1 MYLLFSL
8 VSSLPNCLYVS
19 RFLGSDQLSRKQTVY
34 TFAGQSREVSFF
46 LLGPTLSL
54 RTCTSAAS
62 TRGTTSPFS
71 GDLFVS
77 HWLLWK
83 FARKLQDYFL
93 CSQMPCQTITK
104 KRFPSM
110 PCGSQLPL
118 WCATCWPAVFLEAV
132 KICCVRVR
140 SPAAD
145 ARERVCLSFGEH
157 VRSSAQ
163 TLVNGCAYDS
173 ARAQCYAER
182 VCISCGSRVCGAA
195 YNFDRL
201 RRWACLP
208 LQEPKQM
215 LCCSPAE
222 RNHFA
227 PNPPPRP
234 E

>member
-1 MYLLFSL
+1 
-8 VSSLPNCLYVS
+8 
-19 RFLGSDQLSRKQTVY
+19 
-34 TFAGQSREVSFF
+34 
-46 LLGPTLSL
+46 
-54 RTCTSAAS
+54 
-62 TRGTTSPFS
+62 
-71 GDLFVS
+71 
-77 HWLLWK
+77 
-83 FARKLQDYFL
+83 
-93 CSQMPCQTITK
+93 
-104 KRFPSM
+104 M

-132 KICCVRVR
+132 KICCARVR

-227 PNPPPRP
+227 PNPPQTRVRLVAWWLIQVNPSTGMGFLLENRVGLSDVRPQLLSWRRASSRAWLRQSRRGAPPLGRLLIVKLLCQQCPERRWLGKIGAKCPQYQLPRASVC
-234 E
+234 